1 MLSQKQLDLL
11 KKSNKTLAILGR
23 FRSEDEQIRYVFNN
37 ADGKDGKISVADLF
51 AKLKPEL
58 RSSSKKTLTIG
69 DTIFNQFELDTPLK
83 AGDKGNPQPILF
95 DSPLLDGTMYSGEEA
110 KNIQE
115 QGKQVVKQLIESLD
129 TVAYFTDSHFTKS
142 LLKIAKHYLFLE
154 ANENLEH
161 KIAEDAQWNKTI
173 YSDNSFCSRIVQ
185 YLTAHEQ
192 DEPEIETAFR
202 KSLKSFKNNSD
213 QEIYTDEQINQLAE
227 ALIRCKRVMLDGTEE
242 DVTWNKITKTRS
254 FSWLNNYASDPEYG
268 LSHPQLGKKV
278 GDKNFLAY
286 YNGFMDA
293 SDKIHRLVR
302 TQAIH
307 SSIFCWLAS
316 KYTEWDVTSMDNAG
330 RKMYEIGVTG
340 QKEKRILGESKEARQ
355 RNKELIKKA
364 EVEPTLANKVE
375 GDDNYQ
381 TFAEKA
387 EDNIFNALLP
397 DRAVTLKALRLRA
410 KNLFKQL
417 NQIAGGKAGQI
428 LKENDEFNQLFV
440 KYYRTILNTD
450 LNIETDAGIE
460 KFAERLHKEAA
471 KDQEVEKFNN
481 FDIKGFID
489 VVINR
494 AKEKEGEGEGNLK
507 IKVKEAFISE
517 YAQKS
522 KNRFAEEYLKNQV
535 QIKEEEQL
543 AQEIYDLRS
552 MQEVGSKEETAG
564 SPVYVMTDLSMPDF
578 ENIDKDIKTIRKTKI
593 QQEAQAAT
601 QASFTTSITAAKP
614 KVFQSISANTSG
626 KVTDAEGKELGSY
639 KIQEDKIE
647 LKAQDIQAAGVFDST
662 KAQMEIDGQIYKLQ
676 ELDIPEIMDFP
687 KPDEIEKANTI
698 AEVVQ
703 NNYSQLSKS
712 MDTILNK
719 YRHEDT
725 EEPGF
730 NRAFR
735 SLLLCEYIQAAPK
748 GTTQIGRE
756 DLSNILGLMVDIVEH
771 LGEVDNSKILDG
783 VLSGKPESGLDK
795 INLSKY
801 YPVEEKE
808 EGKRQI
814 SLILQYQYELCKNL
828 NNVKNYLQE
837 LAEIKNF
844 FEMMQ
849 GTDLE
854 IVVLNT
860 TLGEYGDLNNIDY
873 ETFSFNTDSPSVV
886 YLTSQS
892 QLSVDSLTTMA
903 DTLAA
908 LIDDY
913 ENATNL
919 QIPIFVSSQSLSTDK
934 VPLPLICPTKKLDL
948 PNLVLD
954 TNESPEKNKL
964 NIIVDWKE
972 RQNSYLLLSAAT
984 MLPDS
989 STAMGSLTN
998 FKPPVSMGMRNL
1010 FDINLKKNQPVAD
1023 LLREFWLSPK
1033 CQILDTLIFTKWLNL
1048 MVLAKRMDNTIN
1060 IKEQFGQILDEKLW
1074 KPRELPEVSAAA
1086 FTTLQE
1092 LVNIPIKVEMNNQ
1105 FSSPSSLGGGNC
1117 SIAEIYGTDLEKT
1130 PRYIF
1135 YLPWKDLFAG
1145 KLN

>member
-1 MLSQKQLDLL
+1 
-11 KKSNKTLAILGR
+11 
-23 FRSEDEQIRYVFNN
+23 
-37 ADGKDGKISVADLF
+37 
-51 AKLKPEL
+51 
-58 RSSSKKTLTIG
+58 
-69 DTIFNQFELDTPLK
+69 
-83 AGDKGNPQPILF
+83 
-95 DSPLLDGTMYSGEEA
+95 
-110 KNIQE
+110 
-115 QGKQVVKQLIESLD
+115 
-129 TVAYFTDSHFTKS
+129 
-142 LLKIAKHYLFLE
+142 
-154 ANENLEH
+154 
-161 KIAEDAQWNKTI
+161 
-173 YSDNSFCSRIVQ
+173 
-185 YLTAHEQ
+185 
-192 DEPEIETAFR
+192 
-202 KSLKSFKNNSD
+202 
-213 QEIYTDEQINQLAE
+213 
-227 ALIRCKRVMLDGTEE
+227 
-242 DVTWNKITKTRS
+242 
-254 FSWLNNYASDPEYG
+254 
-268 LSHPQLGKKV
+268 
-278 GDKNFLAY
+278 
-286 YNGFMDA
+286 
-293 SDKIHRLVR
+293 
-302 TQAIH
+302 
-307 SSIFCWLAS
+307 
-316 KYTEWDVTSMDNAG
+316 
-330 RKMYEIGVTG
+330 
-340 QKEKRILGESKEARQ
+340 
-355 RNKELIKKA
+355 
-364 EVEPTLANKVE
+364 
-375 GDDNYQ
+375 
-381 TFAEKA
+381 
-387 EDNIFNALLP
+387 
-397 DRAVTLKALRLRA
+397 
-410 KNLFKQL
+410 
-417 NQIAGGKAGQI
+417 
-428 LKENDEFNQLFV
+428 
-440 KYYRTILNTD
+440 
-450 LNIETDAGIE
+450 
-460 KFAERLHKEAA
+460 
-471 KDQEVEKFNN
+471 
-481 FDIKGFID
+481 
-489 VVINR
+489 
-494 AKEKEGEGEGNLK
+494 
-507 IKVKEAFISE
+507 
-517 YAQKS
+517 
-522 KNRFAEEYLKNQV
+522 
-535 QIKEEEQL
+535 
-543 AQEIYDLRS
+543 
-552 MQEVGSKEETAG
+552 
-564 SPVYVMTDLSMPDF
+564 
-578 ENIDKDIKTIRKTKI
+578 
-593 QQEAQAAT
+593 
-601 QASFTTSITAAKP
+601 
-614 KVFQSISANTSG
+614 
-626 KVTDAEGKELGSY
+626 
-639 KIQEDKIE
+639 
-647 LKAQDIQAAGVFDST
+647 
-662 KAQMEIDGQIYKLQ
+662 
-676 ELDIPEIMDFP
+676 MDFP

-908 LIDDY
+908 LIDDS

-934 VPLPLICPTKKLDL
+934 VPLPLIWPTKKLDL

-1023 LLREFWLSPK
+1023 LLQEFWLSPK

-1092 LVNIPIKVEMNNQ
+1092 LVNIPIKVEMNHQ

-1135 YLPWKDLFAG
+1135 NLPWKNLFAG